1 MGIERL
7 QFVVPKEWDAHWFQ
21 SVFVTE
27 ILSKLDTRNAVGSG
41 VTITSSGNSV
51 ASIDATTAIN
61 SAIASA
67 IGTHEAA
74 TTDVHGPA
82 DYAQTDA
89 VETITEAWKYTD
101 GIVFDKA
108 AGIGIKIDT
117 TSPTYGWKDMTG
129 DIKTRTGGAT
139 APSFAAYRGTIYQ
152 FKFGTVPGEF
162 EVFNE
167 FHIQH
172 DWVPGT
178 DLYVHSHWSTADAP
192 TGTTDWMF
200 DIICAKG

>member
-1 MGIERL
+1 MDYPNRGTL
-7 QFVVPKEWDAHWFQ
+7 WTNKYKN
-21 SVFVTE
+21 T
-27 ILSKLDTRNAVGSG
+27 DTK
-41 VTITSSGNSV
+41 
-51 ASIDATTAIN
+51 
-61 SAIASA
+61 
-67 IGTHEAA
+67 
-74 TTDVHGPA
+74 P
-82 DYAQTDA
+82 
-89 VETITEAWKYTD
+89 
-101 GIVFDKA
+101 
-108 AGIGIKIDT
+108 
-117 TSPTYGWKDMTG
+117 DMTG